1 MRINKV
7 TKLSSGNRS
16 KRLPNYLLDDQVKN
30 LIDVAYKIKT
40 RSFYRAPQI
49 VLSIELG
56 YYAGLRISES
66 IGLKKRN
73 FEIDGNKSR
82 LRFIGK
88 GDKERIVPV
97 SNTPLA
103 NHLAYMFHN
112 LENENDYFLL
122 GVTRKTAG
130 KWITR
135 AGEISE
141 INKKITSHTLR
152 HSYGRALALGGVPI
166 NRIAHLMG
174 HEDISTTWIYQELG
188 LEDSE
193 FNLKEV
199 FSNDG

>member
-1 MRINKV
+1 MRTNKV
-7 TKLSSGNRS
+7 TKQSTGNRS
-16 KRLPNYLLDDQVKN
+16 KRLPNYLLDNQVKY
-30 LIDVAYKIKT
+30 LIDVAYKMKT
-40 RSFYRAPQI
+40 KSFYRAPHI

-66 IGLKKRN
+66 IGLKKQN
-73 FEIDGNKSR
+73 FELDGNKSR

-103 NHLAYMFHN
+103 THLAYMYHN
-112 LENENDYFLL
+112 LENDKDYFLL

-141 INKKITSHTLR
+141 IDKKITSHTLR
-152 HSYGRALALGGVPI
+152 HSYGRALALGGVPL

-174 HEDISTTWIYQELG
+174 HEDISTTWIYNKLG
-188 LEDSE
+188 LEDSQ
-193 FNLKEV
+193 FDLKEV
-199 FSNDG
+199 FNNDG